1 MLLGVVHVFG
11 VYDCAE
17 SRLNR
22 SSTFRIWYSLYRAT
36 NSAWLIQLANE
47 KVHAAP
53 NWANGDDPALGRSED
68 PADTAIHPGLL
79 PVTTFWATMLPLPS
93 IKIDTSGIALRY
105 MTARSS
111 PPGKV
116 RGRTVRA
123 SRNRLSP
130 LPTTPPPSRFRRSF
144 LRRTGVVALFRWYML
159 C

>member
-111 PPGKV
+111 L
-116 RGRTVRA
+116 RGRCGQDSPSQSESVK
-123 SRNRLSP
+123 SSSDHSSSQSLSKKLSP
-130 LPTTPPPSRFRRSF
+130 TNWSRGS
-144 LRRTGVVALFRWYML
+144 LRWYML